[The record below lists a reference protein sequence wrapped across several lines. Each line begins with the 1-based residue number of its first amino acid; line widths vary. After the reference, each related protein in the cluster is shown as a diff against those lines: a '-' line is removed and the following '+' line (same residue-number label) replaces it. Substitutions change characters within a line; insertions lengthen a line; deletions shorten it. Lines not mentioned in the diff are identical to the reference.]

1 MRKVYCFVIVW
12 AVCAFFVGC
21 GNKSDSELVNIE
33 QFKCQDSIETV
44 FNVIGEMEIEVNKY
58 IGECY
63 RYENLNLFG
72 YNGEVLFRVRDNK
85 ETIKSFECNF
95 KLTKKEFEDVLSQ
108 LVNKYGQYEK
118 AENLGQIVYIWKI
131 SDDKAEQLGYNRISF
146 TDYGDKKATI
156 DFSDEWST
164 RTDEAYYESLKKTES
179 TDDAENTTVVLKEE
193 YNIGDSD
200 IMTVAITENE
210 NKESLY
216 ISAEVANEDKAS
228 LVFIYLYSILS
239 DSSLEKTDYDILITS
254 DSGMVSLIGGKP
266 MGTNKDGSAVLTI
279 PDWVIQDT
287 ESCTLSDTEQAEI
300 INTVK
305 ECISDFSSNLGE

>member
-1 MRKVYCFVIVW
+1 MKKVYCFFIVW
-12 AVCAFFVGC
+12 ALCVFLVGC
-21 GNKSDSELVNIE
+21 GNKSDSVFVNIE

-44 FNVIGEMEIEVNKY
+44 FNVIGETDMEVNKY

-63 RYENLNLFG
+63 RYKNLNLFG
-72 YNGEVLFRVRDNK
+72 YNGEALFRVRDNK
-85 ETIKSFECNF
+85 KTIQSFECNF
-95 KLTKKEFEDVLSQ
+95 KLTKKEFEDVLFQ
-108 LVNKYGQYEK
+108 LENKYGRYEK
-118 AENLGQIVYIWKI
+118 NENQGQTAYVWII
-131 SDDKAEQLGYNRISF
+131 SKDEADQFGYNRVSF

-156 DFSDEWST
+156 DFSDEWSA
-164 RTDEAYYESLKKTES
+164 RTDESYYESLKEAES
-179 TDDAENTTVVLKEE
+179 IDDAENTTVVLKEE

-216 ISAEVANEDKAS
+216 ISAEVANEYKAS

-239 DSSLEKTDYDILITS
+239 DSILEKTDYGILITS

-287 ESCTLSDTEQAEI
+287 ESCTLSDTEQSEI
-300 INTVK
+300 INTVR
-305 ECISDFSSNLGE
+305 ECISDFSGNLGE

>member
-1 MRKVYCFVIVW
+1 MRKVYCCVIVW
-12 AVCAFFVGC
+12 AVCVFFVGC

-44 FNVIGEMEIEVNKY
+44 FNVIGEMDIEVNKY

-63 RYENLNLFG
+63 RYKNLNLFG
-72 YNGEVLFRVRDNK
+72 YNGEALFRVRDDK

-95 KLTKKEFEDVLSQ
+95 KLTQKEFEDVLSQ

-164 RTDEAYYESLKKTES
+164 RTDEAYYESFKKTES
-179 TDDAENTTVVLKEE
+179 IDDAENTTVVLKEE

-216 ISAEVANEDKAS
+216 ISAEVANEYKAS

-239 DSSLEKTDYDILITS
+239 DSILEKTDYGILITS

-287 ESCTLSDTEQAEI
+287 ESCTLSDTEQSEI
-300 INTVK
+300 INTVR
-305 ECISDFSSNLGE
+305 ECISDFSGNLGE